1 MDRPP
6 LAPATNRPAVETH
19 LVTEEAKPARSGS
32 PLANTLLGFDGA
44 AARPAGRYDPI
55 CGSWLEPPADASRLV
70 READLATGKLQLKA
84 SVQVTTRSAAPG
96 FKITI
101 KMNGLGLPELD
112 ENSYDDALALTGP
125 YPPSKVNIGDNLRVV
140 LTKFDPGITSIGGA
154 TF

>member
-1 MDRPP
+1 MS
-6 LAPATNRPAVETH
+6 ATA
-19 LVTEEAKPARSGS
+19 
-32 PLANTLLGFDGA
+32 
-44 AARPAGRYDPI
+44 I
-55 CGSWLEPPADASRLV
+55 
-70 READLATGKLQLKA
+70 KLQLKA

-154 TF
+154 TFQGRLMGLQVGNLAGRWCPQLLTLADAPAKGSEEFESFAYACILATAALCT